1 MNIAR
6 RQLLTGLLAGTTIL
20 SGCGNTPRQPTASA
34 QERAAIAPTGKLR
47 VGIYEGSPTSLV
59 TDRAGNRT
67 GVAHDLGREL
77 AQRLDVPFEP
87 IVFRSV
93 PNIVEALM
101 KNEIDFTF
109 TIATPARVRDLSMTK
124 PLVHLEM
131 GYLVPANSPL
141 RTAAEM
147 DRVGVKV
154 GVAQGG
160 AAQGT
165 LSSLYKQASVVPVP
179 TLKAAAEHLSQG
191 KLDAF
196 TANKGILF
204 QLSDELPGS
213 RVLDGRWGLEN
224 LAIAIPK
231 GRDAG
236 LPYLNQFA
244 TSVQREGVLAQ
255 IIQRAGL
262 RGTGQP

>member
-1 MNIAR
+1 MNIDR
-6 RQLLTGLLAGTTIL
+6 RHLLTGLLAGTAAL
-20 SGCGNTPRQPTASA
+20 GGCSSIPNQPAA
-34 QERAAIAPTGKLR
+34 LPQERAALAPMGKLR

-59 TDRAGNRT
+59 TDSAGNRT

-77 AQRLDVPFEP
+77 ARRLEVPFEP
-87 IVFRSV
+87 VVFRRV
-93 PNIVEALM
+93 PDIVDALM

-109 TIATPARVRDLSMTK
+109 TIATPARARDLSMTQA
-124 PLVHLEM
+124 LVHLEM
-131 GYLVPANSPL
+131 GYLVPAGSTL
-141 RTAAEM
+141 RAATEM
-147 DRVGVKV
+147 DRAGIKV

-165 LSSLYKQASVVPVP
+165 LSSIYKQASVVPVP

-213 RVLDGRWGLEN
+213 RVLEGRWGLES

-244 TSVQREGVLAQ
+244 VSVQREGVLAQ
-255 IIQRAGL
+255 IIHRAGL

>member
-6 RQLLTGLLAGTTIL
+6 RDLLIGLLAGAAVL
-20 SGCGNTPRQPTASA
+20 SGCSLTPRQVTALP
-34 QERAAIAPTGKLR
+34 QERVALAPTGKLR

-59 TDRAGNRT
+59 TDKAGKRT

-87 IVFRSV
+87 VVFRRV
-93 PNIVEALM
+93 PDIVEALM

-109 TIATPARVRDLSMTK
+109 TISTPARVRDLSMTQ

-131 GYLVPANSPL
+131 GYLVPAGSTLHNA
-141 RTAAEM
+141 TEM
-147 DRVGVKV
+147 DRAGARV

-160 AAQGT
+160 SAQGS
-165 LSSLYKQASVVPVP
+165 LSQLYKQASVVPVS
-179 TLKAAAEHLSQG
+179 TLKVAVEQLGQG

-213 RVLDGRWGLEN
+213 RVLDGRWGLES
-224 LAIAIPK
+224 LAIAVPK

-244 TSVQREGVLAQ
+244 ASVQQDGVLAQ
-255 IIQRAGL
+255 IITRAGL